1 MKFLSIITVFSG
13 LVAAAP
19 IVDSPVAEKIES
31 RDALLGL
38 GVNLNLGTS
47 SGPLL
52 GVAVGSSTLLA
63 VGGTLPKV
71 SSAGTKKT
79 SSVAVATLAQP
90 YSTLVKTSS
99 LGTVATA
106 KASSTTTTGVA
117 ATTVTSAASAAYTS
131 LYPSSF
137 AGPAA
142 KGVLSLTNLPA
153 LPPVLDQTMSGVLGA
168 VYGLMSGICSF
179 DYKCSISVAGTI
191 ANLLV
196 DGASYGAVTT
206 IEAWCDHGRC
216 YGNLEPTLTATAPF
230 TITCTYITGTQACSG
245 TITGMAQAI
254 FSNGKQLE
262 FWGWITPVGYCVDGV
277 CTASVKAFADPMY

>member
-63 VGGTLPKV
+63 VG
-71 SSAGTKKT
+71 
-79 SSVAVATLAQP
+79 
-90 YSTLVKTSS
+90 
-99 LGTVATA
+99 GTVATA